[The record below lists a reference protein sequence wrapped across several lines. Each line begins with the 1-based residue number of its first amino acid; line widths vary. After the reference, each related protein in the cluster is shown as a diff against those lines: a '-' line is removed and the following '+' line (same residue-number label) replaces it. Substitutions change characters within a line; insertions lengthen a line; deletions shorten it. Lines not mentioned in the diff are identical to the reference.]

1 MSNLFFDTYK
11 LTNIDVSGFDTSNVT
26 DMSGMFKYCSITSI
40 DVSRFNTTKVTDMS
54 SMFEGC
60 DDLTSLDLSSFD
72 TSNVKDM
79 SEMFSYVY
87 SILILKKGI
96 VTIYVSDR
104 WNTNAVTKSSDMFKG
119 VVNLVGG
126 NGTTYDSNKVDK
138 EYARIDQGTTS
149 PGYFTYKAAS
159 TTNLINSFSTNS
171 LKLNNNTSILPK
183 YGSVLAEKLN
193 ITND

>member
-1 MSNLFFDTYK
+1 
-11 LTNIDVSGFDTSNVT
+11 
-26 DMSGMFKYCSITSI
+26 MSGMFQYCSITSI

-60 DDLTSLDLSSFD
+60 NDLTSLDLSSFD

-79 SEMFSYVY
+79 SKMFSYAN
-87 SILILKKGI
+87 SFLIFKKGI

-171 LKLNNNTSILPK
+171 LKLNNTTSILPK